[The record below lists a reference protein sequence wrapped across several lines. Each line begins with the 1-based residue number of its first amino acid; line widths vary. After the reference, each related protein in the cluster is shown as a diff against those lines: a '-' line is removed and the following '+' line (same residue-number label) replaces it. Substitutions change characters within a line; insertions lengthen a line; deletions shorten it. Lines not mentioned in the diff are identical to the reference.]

1 VITVMG
7 LQVAA
12 LLSGAVLTEAT
23 FNWQGIG
30 YQLFIYLKARDYIAV
45 QGIVTAIAVVVAIVS
60 FLIDVIAA
68 LVDPRVRY

>member
-1 VITVMG
+1 
-7 LQVAA
+7 
-12 LLSGAVLTEAT
+12 VLTEET
-23 FNWQGIG
+23 FEWKGIG
-30 YQLFIYLKARDYIAV
+30 YTLAQYLLARDFIAV